1 MTLRHFKREE
11 RIEGLW
17 LANGKQKRP
26 TGKKFPL
33 GKEIGAFLIK
43 IGLH

>member
-33 GKEIGAFLIK
+33 GKEIDVFLRK
-43 IGLH
+43 ISLS